1 MYNCDIVTVRHRF
14 AKGVLDMFRI
24 AICDD
29 EQAIGS
35 QIENILLLYS
45 KKTCL
50 EVDIIVFCSGE
61 ELYKYIKSG
70 HGFDLIYLDIEMEL
84 MNGLE
89 VGKRIRNTMKD
100 HKTEIVYISGKDG
113 YDRQLFDVQPLHFIP
128 KPIDPKMVIE
138 DLNLAMLRADKLG
151 GIFTYRKTIETY
163 KVPIKDIIYFESMD
177 RQLRIITINNEDIFY
192 GTIQQVFETVA
203 KYQFIRIHRSY
214 IVNYRYIAIFKYNEV
229 IMSNGMRLPISQS
242 RRKEVREIQLSIE
255 QEE

>member
-29 EQAIGS
+29 EQAIRS

-50 EVDIIVFCSGE
+50 EVDIIGFCSGE

-177 RQLRIITINNEDIFY
+177 RELRIITINNEDIFY

-214 IVNYRYIAIFKYNEV
+214 IVNYRYIAILKYNEV

-255 QEE
+255 

>member
-1 MYNCDIVTVRHRF
+1 
-14 AKGVLDMFRI
+14 MFRI

-29 EQAIGS
+29 EQAICS

-45 KKTCL
+45 KRTCL
-50 EVDIIVFCSGE
+50 EVDIIVFYSGK
-61 ELYKYIKSG
+61 ELYKYIESG

-89 VGKRIRNTMKD
+89 VGKKIRNTMKD

-128 KPIDPKMVIE
+128 KPINPKMIIE

-177 RQLRIITINNEDIFY
+177 RELRIVTINKEDIFY
-192 GTIQQVFETVA
+192 GAIQQIFETVA
-203 KYQFIRIHRSY
+203 KYQFIKIHRCH
-214 IVNYRYIAIFKYNEV
+214 IVNYRHIAIFKYNEV

>member
-1 MYNCDIVTVRHRF
+1 
-14 AKGVLDMFRI
+14 MFRI

-35 QIENILLLYS
+35 QIENILLKYS
-45 KKTCL
+45 KRTYL
-50 EVDIIVFCSGE
+50 EVDITVFYSGE
-61 ELYKYIKSG
+61 ELYRYIETG
-70 HGFDLIYLDIEMEL
+70 HEFDLIYLDIEMEL

-89 VGKRIRNTMKD
+89 VGKKIRNTMKD

-113 YDRQLFDVQPLHFIP
+113 YDRQLFDVQPLHFIA

-138 DLNLAMLRADKLG
+138 DLNLAMLRVEKLG

-177 RQLRIITINNEDIFY
+177 RELRIVSINNEDIFY
-192 GTIQQVFETVA
+192 GIIQQIFETVA
-203 KYQFIRIHRSY
+203 KYQFIKIHRSY
-214 IVNYRYIAIFKYNEV
+214 IVNYRHIAIFKYDEV
-229 IMSNGMRLPISQS
+229 IMSNGIRLPISQS